1 MRSSGHLK
9 ASRCI
14 LLHDA
19 LLVDRAGYTTRAMI
33 VEGTTTLEP
42 VDGYEILQS
51 RASDVAAAYAA
62 YGREIYSFLRQMADD
77 EAIAEDLAVATFSRA
92 MEDWEQRS
100 IVDGV
105 RLWLFRIATDTCLEE
120 LRHASEGRAQE
131 WPWQALLRLFRREKI
146 VQIDWEE
153 IGGDDVPPVE
163 IRAALAYLG
172 PRDRA
177 VLILRE
183 SHDLTVEEIGRILG
197 ASQDAVTDTLLR
209 ARERLQQALGEIIA
223 SQARA
228 ASSPKPRRRGGHG

>member
-1 MRSSGHLK
+1 MRSSGHLE

-14 LLHDA
+14 LLQDA
-19 LLVDRAGYTTRAMI
+19 LLVDRAGYTTTAKI

-42 VDGYEILQS
+42 VDGYENLQS
-51 RASDVAAAYAA
+51 RASDIAAAYTA
-62 YGREIYSFLRQMADD
+62 YGGEIYSFLRQVADD
-77 EAIAEDLAVATFSRA
+77 EALAEDLAVATFSRA
-92 MEDWEQRS
+92 MEVWEQRS

-120 LRHASEGRAQE
+120 LRHVSEGQAQPG
-131 WPWQALLRLFRREKI
+131 PWQSLLRLFRPEKI

-153 IGGDDVPPVE
+153 IGHDDVPPVE
-163 IRAALAYLG
+163 IRTALAYVA

-223 SQARA
+223 SQAKA
-228 ASSPKPRRRGGHG
+228 ASAPKLRRRGGHG